1 MDVFKEK
8 KDFDSPDST
17 DSPDFITVAKLLR
30 TRGLRGEIVAEM
42 LTDFPERFE
51 NLETVFAFSENGEK
65 RELKVE
71 KFWFQKGRVVLKFAE
86 VDSIEEAETL
96 KNFEVCIPESEAVE
110 LEEDEFFD
118 WQLQECEVF
127 TIEGEKLGRVQ
138 EVMRTG
144 GNENLVVEGAE
155 KEYLIPF
162 VKAICTKVDLENKL
176 ILVDAPDGLLEF

>member
-1 MDVFKEK
+1 MRE
-8 KDFDSPDST
+8 
-17 DSPDFITVAKLLR
+17 DFIAIAKLLR

-51 NLETVFAFSENGEK
+51 NSENVIGFSEKGEK
-65 RELKVE
+65 RELEIE
-71 KFWFQKGRVVLKFAE
+71 KFFFQKGRIVLKFAE
-86 VDSIEEAETL
+86 INSIEEAETL

-118 WQLQECEVF
+118 WQLQECKVE
-127 TIEGEKLGRVQ
+127 TIEGEKLGQVS
-138 EVMRTG
+138 EVMRTS
-144 GNENLVVEGAE
+144 GNENLVVKGAE

-176 ILVDAPDGLLEF
+176 ILVDAPEGLLEF

>member
-1 MDVFKEK
+1 MRE
-8 KDFDSPDST
+8 
-17 DSPDFITVAKLLR
+17 DFIAIAKLLR

-51 NLETVFAFSENGEK
+51 NSENVVAFGENGEK
-65 RELKVE
+65 RDLKIE
-71 KFWFQKGRVVLKFAE
+71 KFFFQKGRVVLKFAE
-86 VDSIEEAETL
+86 IDSIEEAETL

-118 WQLQECEVF
+118 WQLQECKVE
-127 TIEGEKLGRVQ
+127 TIEGEQLGQVS

-144 GNENLVVEGAE
+144 GNENLVVKGAE

-162 VKAICTKVDLENKL
+162 VKAICTQIDLENKL
-176 ILVDAPDGLLEF
+176 ILVDAPEGLLEF